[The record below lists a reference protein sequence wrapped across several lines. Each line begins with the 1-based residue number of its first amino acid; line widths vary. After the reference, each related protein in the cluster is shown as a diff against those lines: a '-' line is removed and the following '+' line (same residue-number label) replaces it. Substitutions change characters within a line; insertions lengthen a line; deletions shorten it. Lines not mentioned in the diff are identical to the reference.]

1 MVLAAGL
8 LATGLIGEFA
18 WADSQSGMAA
28 GRRIYVEGLLPSG
41 QPVTGIRF
49 DGSVISG
56 ADAACVSCH
65 RHSGMGGIEGAIA
78 VPPITGKFLFSD
90 ENAMALLDPRSP
102 RAISRADIPYSIDTL
117 ARAIRQG
124 VSRHLQPMNPLM
136 PRYRLDDG
144 AMQALAAYLATLST
158 AYSPGVDDSAVR
170 FATIVTPGVDSE
182 RWELTEQMIRT
193 GFQQRNYSQ
202 NDHSGQMRMPLEL
215 LPHQARQWTLSVW
228 KLQGEPDSWAAQLQ
242 AYYQREP
249 VFAVLSGLSQA
260 EWGPIHDFCEQ
271 QRLPCLFPH
280 TRLPALTPS
289 PYSFN
294 RLTPRPQWLR
304 SSAGPRAEFSIAATK
319 VANGRHRTA
328 ATAGLNARLPATVPE
343 FDRHTGHPRDTWT
356 HPKS

>member
-1 MVLAAGL
+1 M
-8 LATGLIGEFA
+8 
-18 WADSQSGMAA
+18 
-28 GRRIYVEGLLPSG
+28 EGLLPSG

-65 RHSGMGGIEGAIA
+65 RYSGMGGIEGAIA

-289 PYSFN
+289 RYSFN